1 MTAVSMCLCPKVSN
15 NSKRI
20 EAELTGFG
28 TIIVPNQVTSASF
41 FFGIIERKC
50 TLKHRAR
57 TDEGST
63 AMPSFRYTVFQ

>member
-1 MTAVSMCLCPKVSN
+1 MCLCPKVNN

-20 EAELTGFG
+20 EAEVTGFD
-28 TIIVPNQVTSASF
+28 TMIVPNPVTSAS